1 MHFAQCCAVSF
12 IENLKAE
19 SLNMD
24 EEEFEQFMTGQI
36 IAPSTW
42 ETALIMCEVSFYNE
56 LLSRCTYLLQW

>member
-1 MHFAQCCAVSF
+1 MYFAQCCAVSF

-42 ETALIMCEVSFYNE
+42 ETALIMCEVSVYN
-56 LLSRCTYLLQW
+56 

>member
-1 MHFAQCCAVSF
+1 MYFAQCCAVSF

-42 ETALIMCEVSFYNE
+42 ETALIMCEVSFYN
-56 LLSRCTYLLQW
+56 